1 MELSGDFF
9 GTVKQDR
16 QYMAGES
23 QPGVSSKDMAAKI
36 GYGKLPEGDTP
47 FCRLHGKREGRV
59 SSL

>member
-1 MELSGDFF
+1 
-9 GTVKQDR
+9 
-16 QYMAGES
+16 MAGES

-47 FCRLHGKREGRV
+47 FCRLHGIREGRV